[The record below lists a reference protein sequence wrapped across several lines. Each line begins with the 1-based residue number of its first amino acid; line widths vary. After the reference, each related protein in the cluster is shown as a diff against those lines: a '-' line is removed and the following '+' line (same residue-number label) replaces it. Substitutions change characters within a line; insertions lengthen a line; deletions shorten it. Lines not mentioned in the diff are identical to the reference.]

1 MYQFFY
7 LRNLKSKPKWATICR
22 AVYDDRTPVIRES
35 LKMKIP
41 IKCWDEDQQR
51 VRKTEEV
58 DFERINYVINKYKS
72 EFLEKNERAV
82 KNNKECFLEFSYDH
96 LEKEY
101 SNEETKTKYRTVFNS
116 LREYCDKELGLQGL
130 PIHTLSKVDFIV
142 GYKKWAQNTQYKR
155 QREGKKKRA
164 KTLFN
169 YVSVIQSFVHKYNAL
184 NPEKEE
190 IKTVHYMLGIKDFD
204 QVEPK
209 LLQPK
214 EINNLINFNPINTSR
229 SDKSLAA
236 KYHFL
241 FQFFTS
247 GLRVS
252 DILLLNFKNF
262 RDGRIKVIM
271 KKTGKLNSLPLTFK
285 GCKALGYFYPA
296 EYEQAVNNNLLGGID
311 LTQNELE
318 SLVMIKSARV
328 PLESMNIHDLH
339 ELLQFLKE
347 DRKNDNQRRI
357 THLKAVIE
365 KVENLIADCM
375 CEIMGSKP
383 AGLVFDYLDNEEFKD
398 LNVREKYTLTKYQNY
413 LLHKGRATYNS
424 RLKRIARDLGIDK
437 ITSHVSRHSF
447 AYYMLDTGST
457 VEEISYALGHASI
470 DITQHYIRQFPS
482 KYSDKAIRRFE
493 SHFDF

>member
-1 MYQFFY
+1 
-7 LRNLKSKPKWATICR
+7 
-22 AVYDDRTPVIRES
+22 
-35 LKMKIP
+35 
-41 IKCWDEDQQR
+41 
-51 VRKTEEV
+51 
-58 DFERINYVINKYKS
+58 
-72 EFLEKNERAV
+72 
-82 KNNKECFLEFSYDH
+82 
-96 LEKEY
+96 
-101 SNEETKTKYRTVFNS
+101 
-116 LREYCDKELGLQGL
+116 LREYCAAELGLQGL
-130 PIHTLSKVDFIV
+130 PIHVLSKVDFIV

-184 NPEKEE
+184 HPEKEE

-214 EINNLINFNPINTSR
+214 EIDNLINFNPINTSR
-229 SDKSLAA
+229 KDKSLAA

-252 DILLLNFKNF
+252 DILLLNFKHF

-271 KKTGKLNSLPLTFK
+271 KKTGKLNSLPLTYK
-285 GCKALGYFYPA
+285 GCKALGYFYPSD
-296 EYEQAVNNNLLGGID
+296 YKLAVSNNLLGGID

-318 SLVMIKSARV
+318 TLVMINSEKV
-328 PLESMNIHDLH
+328 PLESMDIHDLH
-339 ELLQFLKE
+339 ELLQFLVE
-347 DRKNDNQRRI
+347 DRRNDNQRRI
-357 THLKAVIE
+357 VHLKSVIE
-365 KVENLIADCM
+365 KVENLIADSM

-383 AGLVFDYLDNEEFKD
+383 AGLVFDYLDNDEFGN
-398 LNVREKYTLTKYQNY
+398 LNVREKYVLNKHQNY
-413 LLHKGRATYNS
+413 LLHKGRNTYNS

-447 AYYMLDTGST
+447 AYYMLYTGAT
-457 VEEISYALGHASI
+457 IEEISHALGHASI

-482 KYSDKAIRRFE
+482 RYSDKAIRRFE
-493 SHFDF
+493 SHFEF

>member
-1 MYQFFY
+1 
-7 LRNLKSKPKWATICR
+7 L
-22 AVYDDRTPVIRES
+22 
-35 LKMKIP
+35 KIP
-41 IKCWDEDQQR
+41 VKSWDEDQQR
-51 VRKTEEV
+51 VRKSEEV

-82 KNNKECFLEFSYDH
+82 KSNKECFLEFSYSL
-96 LEKEY
+96 LEQEY

-116 LREYCDKELGLQGL
+116 LREYCEKELGLNGL

-184 NPEKEE
+184 HPEKEE
-190 IKTVHYMLGIKDFD
+190 VKTVHYMIGIKDFD

-214 EINNLINFNPINTSR
+214 EINKLINFNPNNTSR

-252 DILLLNFKNF
+252 DILLLNFKHF

-271 KKTGKLNSLPLTFK
+271 KKTGKLNSVPLTFK

-296 EYEQAVNNNLLGGID
+296 EFEQSINSNLLGDID

-318 SLVMIKSARV
+318 SLVMIKPARV

-339 ELLQFLKE
+339 ELLQFLKD
-347 DRKNDNQRRI
+347 DRKNENQRRI
-357 THLKAVIE
+357 IHVRAVIE
-365 KVENLIADCM
+365 KAENLIGDSM

-398 LNVREKYTLTKYQNY
+398 LNVREKYTLTKHQNY
-413 LLHKGRATYNS
+413 LLHKGRTTYNS

-457 VEEISYALGHASI
+457 VEEISYALGHATI

-493 SHFDF
+493 SHFEF

>member
-7 LRNLKSKPKWATICR
+7 LRKLKGKPKWATICR
-22 AVYDDRTPVIRES
+22 AVYDDRTPIVRES
-35 LKMKIP
+35 LKLKIP
-41 IKCWDEDQQR
+41 IKSWDNDQQR
-51 VRKTEEV
+51 VRRSDEV

-82 KNNKECFLEFSYDH
+82 KSNKECFLEFSINH
-96 LEKEY
+96 LEQEY
-101 SNEETKTKYRTVFNS
+101 VNEETKTKYRTVFNS
-116 LREYCDKELGLQGL
+116 LREYCAAELGLQGL
-130 PIHTLSKVDFIV
+130 PIHLLSKVDFIV

-155 QREGKKKRA
+155 QREGKTKRA

-184 NPEKEE
+184 HPEKEE

-214 EINNLINFNPINTSR
+214 EIDNLINFNPINTSR
-229 SDKSLAA
+229 KDKSLAA

-252 DILLLNFKNF
+252 DILLLNFKHF

-271 KKTGKLNSLPLTFK
+271 KKTGKLNSLPLTYK
-285 GCKALGYFYPA
+285 GCKALAYFYPE
-296 EYEQAVNNNLLGGID
+296 EYGQAVNNNLLGGID

-318 SLVMIKSARV
+318 TLVMINSEKI
-328 PLESMNIHDLH
+328 PLELMDINDLH
-339 ELLQFLKE
+339 ELLQFLVE
-347 DRKNDNQRRI
+347 DRRNDNQRRI
-357 THLKAVIE
+357 VHLKSVIE
-365 KVENLIADCM
+365 KVENLIADSM

-383 AGLVFDYLDNEEFKD
+383 AGLVFDYLDNGEFD
-398 LNVREKYTLTKYQNY
+398 NLNVREKYVLTKHQNY
-413 LLHKGRATYNS
+413 LLHKGRNAYNS

-447 AYYMLDTGST
+447 AYYMLYTGAT
-457 VEEISYALGHASI
+457 VEEISHALGHARI

-482 KYSDKAIRRFE
+482 RYSDKAIRRFE